1 MSSIK
6 SCTLCSQIFERPQIW
21 WTERCSGKFFGC
33 PDHFISLTRQF
44 HYGTIGRD
52 VVGKQESNSIP
63 MNHGTKQGCVLTQ
76 RLFMLFLTFLLTIL
90 HQQID
95 DGVYIRSRSDGNLSN
110 LARLRARTKT
120 RTKYI
125 TELLFAD
132 DIALMAHNP
141 AKMHQMVIV
150 FSKTTNKL
158 GLQINI
164 EKTKMM
170 YQPSPPTLTPVH
182 Q

>member
-1 MSSIK
+1 M
-6 SCTLCSQIFERPQIW
+6 
-21 WTERCSGKFFGC
+21 
-33 PDHFISLTRQF
+33 
-44 HYGTIGRD
+44 GRI
-52 VVGKQESNSIP
+52 VVGKQESSSIP
-63 MNHGTKQGCVLTQ
+63 MNHGTKQGCVLAPT
-76 RLFMLFLTFLLTIL
+76 LFTLYLTNVFIIL

-95 DGVYIRSRSDGNLSN
+95 DSVNVRSRSDRKLFNI
-110 LARLRARTKT
+110 ARLRARTKT

-132 DIALMAHNP
+132 DIALIAHNP
-141 AKMHQMVIV
+141 AKMHQIVIV